1 MSPGN
6 RRATVDATVVHRYC
20 SHLRDIEPLTIA
32 SRKCPEYLSWRYGY
46 FSQHVSGA
54 ADMLQNMT
62 LFACPPMELS
72 EMATSSLGMKLT
84 GPQTSF
90 QDVKRSR
97 TRRSF
102 RHVFGLETH
111 RPCHLCTPPA
121 PAPHPSDDALALHA
135 TSQNLFY
142 SPTLL
147 RVFLI
152 GNMLQVPVSDIS
164 ACHFNSHVLVCV
176 GSAEGEV
183 KTIRSALSAS
193 SEGLK
198 HDVSATQLN

>member
-46 FSQHVSGA
+46 FSQH
-54 ADMLQNMT
+54 
-62 LFACPPMELS
+62 
-72 EMATSSLGMKLT
+72 
-84 GPQTSF
+84 TSF